1 MQHAQKY
8 SILLTNVVVSAR
20 FIQTNPCISQF
31 KIISK
36 LRNEVKNTIY
46 LHAWLSCKLKQLLF
60 HSITQFAWWK
70 KQASQWHQSMQNW
83 LWQNKEN
90 VSENEAE
97 TQPKFVIFVCYLTY
111 QFNKSEQCKKRSL
124 WWQCWW

>member
-46 LHAWLSCKLKQLLF
+46 LHA
-60 HSITQFAWWK
+60 
-70 KQASQWHQSMQNW
+70 
-83 LWQNKEN
+83 
-90 VSENEAE
+90 
-97 TQPKFVIFVCYLTY
+97 
-111 QFNKSEQCKKRSL
+111 
-124 WWQCWW
+124 